1 MEIEE
6 FYGFRS
12 LNLMWRA
19 AETNTHQDH
28 VIAHVIGASVLGHFV
43 WDETAYLLLD
53 IGFIWNV
60 YLDGEMGLLPESV
73 AMAELRTNNAQLALD
88 DFENITRPVP
98 APNRSPIESV
108 ELFETDNARRL
119 VLNCEI
125 ETITLEMSFL
135 TREIRIQ
142 YKE

>member
-1 MEIEE
+1 
-6 FYGFRS
+6 
-12 LNLMWRA
+12 MWRA

-60 YLDGEMGLLPESV
+60 YLDGEMGLLPETLALS
-73 AMAELRTNNAQLALD
+73 ELRANLD
-88 DFENITRPVP
+88 HREQVDFENLTRPTPVP
-98 APNRSPIESV
+98 TPSPIQSV
-108 ELFETDNARRL
+108 EFFETDDARRL
-119 VLNCEI
+119 VLNCETA
-125 ETITLEMSFL
+125 TITVETSFL
-135 TREIRIQ
+135 TRDIRIE